1 MRLLMTRRILVSKSS
16 RQSAVS
22 VKLRTPIVWTEK
34 TGIRVFRRQRLCSR
48 NEKAVTV
55 GRENIEEVQSLNYI
69 GSTVNADDDIME
81 EVNIRIGKAAGAFKN
96 LRNIWKS
103 MKISRRTKIRL
114 YISNVRSVLLYRAE
128 TYRQIESNETDREQ
142 GTRI

>member
-1 MRLLMTRRILVSKSS
+1 M
-16 RQSAVS
+16 
-22 VKLRTPIVWTEK
+22 
-34 TGIRVFRRQRLCSR
+34 
-48 NEKAVTV
+48 